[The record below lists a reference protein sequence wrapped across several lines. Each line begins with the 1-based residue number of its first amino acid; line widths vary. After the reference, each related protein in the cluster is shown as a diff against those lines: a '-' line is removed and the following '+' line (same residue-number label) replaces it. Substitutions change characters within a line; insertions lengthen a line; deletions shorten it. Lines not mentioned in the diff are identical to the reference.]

1 MTLEKAMKILSV
13 NSTDSLETVKKK
25 YRVMV
30 KKYHPDIYKGT
41 NAKEIMQEINLA
53 YEYIT
58 SHFGE
63 LRSFTWFRTNT
74 QTHYTRTDSQTRYN
88 YRKDTGFFYNLS
100 YEQLY
105 EQYAKIYGIHT
116 EYRKIREMYLNLS
129 KDSFPYFIM
138 VDLKMILQ
146 NAMGI
151 DIYELYSSI
160 KKDGEKFNSTE
171 KFNYILTLYALKI
184 KYLSQKLNVSAS
196 TLYTLYTVDTKKSYE
211 IKFMEW
217 LNKKIEIVDACQFFV
232 NGMLYLKYDKEMKKH
247 NSGKPFFEWLN
258 DVYAENLKLLEAA
271 SVALNMS
278 KEEILLVWKE
288 ERRFIYGENFRSWLL
303 GKKPKSLYDN
313 IDRYKMYDDKIN
325 YNIYNNIKYNN
336 NIKYK
341 KRK

>member
-13 NSTDSLETVKKK
+13 NSMDSLEMVKKK

-41 NAKEIMQEINLA
+41 NAKGIMQEINLA

-63 LRSFTWFRTNT
+63 LRFFTWSRTSA
-74 QTHYTRTDSQTRYN
+74 QTHYTRTDSQARYN
-88 YRKDTGFFYNLS
+88 YRKDTD
-100 YEQLY
+100 EQLY

-116 EYRKIREMYLNLS
+116 EYRKIREMYSNLS
-129 KDSFPYFIM
+129 KESFSHFIM

-196 TLYTLYTVDTKKSYE
+196 ALYTLYTVDTKKSYE
-211 IKFMEW
+211 IKFMKW

-325 YNIYNNIKYNN
+325 YNIYNNIKY
-336 NIKYK
+336 K

>member
-13 NSTDSLETVKKK
+13 NSMDSLETVKKK

-53 YEYIT
+53 YEYLT

-63 LRSFTWFRTNT
+63 LRSFTWSRTSA

-88 YRKDTGFFYNLS
+88 YRKDTD
-100 YEQLY
+100 EQLY
-105 EQYAKIYGIHT
+105 EQCAKIYGIHT
-116 EYRKIREMYLNLS
+116 EYRKIREMYSNLS
-129 KDSFPYFIM
+129 KESFSHFIM

-184 KYLSQKLNVSAS
+184 KNLS
-196 TLYTLYTVDTKKSYE
+196 TVDTKKSYE

-313 IDRYKMYDDKIN
+313 INRYNMYDDKIKIK